1 MTLSE
6 KHFFCGRILK
16 KKYLKDIDFD
26 ILKFVKFFCDEFNKF
41 TKTEKL
47 DFVVVVAT
55 FDSRQRAERQKR
67 DLAESPNIEIKGVG
81 EKYLVII
88 TGFDTE
94 DEARMEQEKHLEK
107 FKDCYIARSKNP
119 AVKIFF

>member
-1 MTLSE
+1 MP
-6 KHFFCGRILK
+6 G
-16 KKYLKDIDFD
+16 
-26 ILKFVKFFCDEFNKF
+26 EFNTK

-47 DFVVVVAT
+47 DFVLVVAT
-55 FDSRQRAERQKR
+55 FDSRQRAERQKQ
-67 DLAESPNIEIKGVG
+67 DLAESLNIEIKGVG